1 MRERMR
7 QSESIVAPTR
17 TALSWSKTMHHTHS
31 THIKHSEENIQYIY
45 TTFLNSVE
53 MQFYY
58 ISTSDARK
66 RKKRNTR

>member
-1 MRERMR
+1 
-7 QSESIVAPTR
+7 
-17 TALSWSKTMHHTHS
+17 MHHAHS
-31 THIKHSEENIQYIY
+31 THMKHSEENLQNIYKY